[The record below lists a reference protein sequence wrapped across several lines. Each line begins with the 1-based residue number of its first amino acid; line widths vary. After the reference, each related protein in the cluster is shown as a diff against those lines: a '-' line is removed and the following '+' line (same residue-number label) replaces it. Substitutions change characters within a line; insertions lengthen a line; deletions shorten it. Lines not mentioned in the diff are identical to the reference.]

1 MSIRLNTARTRIV
14 KAAAALTLSATAF
27 GIVTI
32 GPAAATTPRGQ
43 TSIAGDPSQWG
54 RARAEVAGDPSQWES
69 RKVNEYEGQ
78 HRKVSVEKVNEY
90 EHDGKN

>member
-14 KAAAALTLSATAF
+14 KAAAALTLSAAAV

-32 GPAAATTPRGQ
+32 SPAA
-43 TSIAGDPSQWG
+43 AGDPSQWG
-54 RARAEVAGDPSQWES
+54 RARAEVAGDPSRWES